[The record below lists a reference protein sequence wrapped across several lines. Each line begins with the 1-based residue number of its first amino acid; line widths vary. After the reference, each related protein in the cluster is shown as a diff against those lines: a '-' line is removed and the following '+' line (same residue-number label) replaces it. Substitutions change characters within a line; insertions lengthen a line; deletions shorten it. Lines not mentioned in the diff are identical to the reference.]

1 MEYISHFKTVDK
13 TMSKLIDLFGPIHYM
28 AKYKEGK
35 EYFFENL
42 ITSIIGQQLSL
53 KAAETIKNRVFNYLN
68 YKVVPISFINAEIDE
83 LRKCGMSNSK
93 INYVKNLSIAL
104 NNGDLSLEKIDNLSD
119 REVIKELTKVK
130 GIGEWTAEMFL
141 IFSLRRPDVFSFS
154 DVGLANA
161 IKKLYG
167 EDLGKEEIYNITNN
181 WKPFRSYASMYLW
194 KSLD

>member
-93 INYVKNLSIAL
+93 INYVKSLSIAL
-104 NNGDLSLEKIDNLSD
+104 NNGDLILEKIANLSD
-119 REVIKELTKVK
+119 KEVIKELTKVK